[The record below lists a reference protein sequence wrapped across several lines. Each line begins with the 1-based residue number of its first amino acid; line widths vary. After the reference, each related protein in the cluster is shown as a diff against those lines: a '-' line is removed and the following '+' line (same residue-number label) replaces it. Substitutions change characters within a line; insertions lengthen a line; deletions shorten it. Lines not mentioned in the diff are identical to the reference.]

1 MEINPEYSL
10 EGLMLKLKLQYF
22 GHLMRRAD
30 SLEKTLMLEKIEGKR
45 RKGLQRM
52 RWLDSITNSMNMNLS
67 KIQEIVKFR
76 QAWHAAFHGVTKS
89 QTWLS
94 NWTTATSFP
103 RSLRLPNKL
112 LQAPDWGV
120 FLGAH
125 SMLTCCHPPSAD
137 TPNCLWFTVP
147 MGALKM
153 KWSHSVVCDSLQP
166 QILQHRLPC
175 PSLFPRVCSASCSLS
190 WWCYLTTSS
199 SATLF
204 SRLQSFP
211 ASGSFPMSQYFISGG
226 QSVGASASVLPVN
239 IQCWFPL

>member
-1 MEINPEYSL
+1 MLLEVLRFYWMYRSIFNNGCIFKIESSYLKTRHVSL
-10 EGLMLKLKLQYF
+10 YTRPPFMPPNGALYF
-22 GHLMRRAD
+22 LLLLG
-30 SLEKTLMLEKIEGKR
+30 KIEGKKR
-45 RKGLQRM
+45 RGWQSLK
-52 RWLDSITNSMNMNLS
+52 WLDSITNSMNMNLS

-166 QILQHRLPC
+166 HRLYPNID
-175 PSLFPRVCSASCSLS
+175 CSL
-190 WWCYLTTSS
+190 
-199 SATLF
+199 
-204 SRLQSFP
+204 P
-211 ASGSFPMSQYFISGG
+211 
-226 QSVGASASVLPVN
+226 
-239 IQCWFPL
+239 